1 MTASMCQRVGFL
13 PHNLKIE
20 DDVILEHQ
28 SSDKCESFYA
38 YGQKYITFYI
48 DTCLDNHGLLQMENQ
63 CLCLNDVCD
72 IHTRRVKSSI
82 SYLLFQLLF

>member
-1 MTASMCQRVGFL
+1 MCQRVGFL

-28 SSDKCESFYA
+28 SSDKCECFYA

-72 IHTRRVKSSI
+72 IHTRCVKSSI